1 MKTAPRQHCK
11 NNVQVTKGNTVAAS
25 DGTLFFD
32 DLINTV
38 VGIYEKTVSGSELR
52 VEVEVAHGNWSQ
64 FESEP

>member
-1 MKTAPRQHCK
+1 MA
-11 NNVQVTKGNTVAAS
+11 NS

-32 DLINTV
+32 NLINTV